1 MARVTVEDCLENVDN
16 RFQLVLVATKRA
28 RQLANGV
35 TPFVDWEN
43 DKPTIVAL
51 REIAEG
57 LIGPSI
63 LQEQARPE
71 IELDEEMPQEEEET
85 LVAVAAAKTPEDD
98 TPQDAT
104 FQDTTSQDATFQDTT
119 SQDAT
124 STDDTSQDATPQDDT
139 SQDATSQDNT
149 PQKEE
154 G

>member
-1 MARVTVEDCLENVDN
+1 MARVTVEDCLDNVDN

-63 LQEQARPE
+63 LQEPVRPE
-71 IELDEEMPQEEEET
+71 IELDEEMPQEEEEV
-85 LVAVAAAKTPEDD
+85 LVAVAAAETPEDD
-98 TPQDAT
+98 TPQDVA
-104 FQDTTSQDATFQDTT
+104 
-119 SQDAT
+119 
-124 STDDTSQDATPQDDT
+124 P
-139 SQDATSQDNT
+139 QDNT
-149 PQKEE
+149 PQEE
-154 G
+154 ED